1 MEDET
6 TKKAAQFGAQG
17 GKARARNLTKQQ
29 LQEIGRK
36 GAAAKWAKANN
47 AELRQ
52 ALRAAPLVIAGIEVD
67 CAVLDDK
74 ENTRVVS
81 ETKFMQAMGMYRSG
95 ALSTRRRQDER
106 GAQIPLSLA
115 HKNLKPF
122 IDQHLGLVH
131 TSMVSYRTPEGSIVT
146 AGIPATL
153 IPKICEVWIDADR
166 AGVLGPRQ
174 KLIAKKADVLHR
186 GLAHVGIIGLI
197 DEATGF
203 QDLRPQYALAKIL
216 EQFVAK
222 EFRKW
227 TRTFPL
233 EYFRELCRLR
243 KVPFPIEPPFR
254 LPQYFGHLTN
264 DIIYARMAP
273 YVLAELRRKNPAVAP
288 GRRRHKHFQWL
299 TENIGDPRL
308 REHLWK
314 VIGIMQVFTEWEPFY
329 EALNR
334 ILPKFSTEPLL
345 AIAEGQPQSIDASI
359 APPPPASQSPDASL
373 P

>member
-1 MEDET
+1 MS
-6 TKKAAQFGAQG
+6 KKKTAADFGAEG

-29 LQEIGRK
+29 LKEIAMK

-47 AELRQ
+47 RELRQ
-52 ALRAAPLVIAGIEVD
+52 ALRAAPLVLGDIEFD

-81 ETKFMQAMGMYRSG
+81 ETKFMAAMGMYRSG
-95 ALSTRRRQDER
+95 ALSVRRSTEASARL
-106 GAQIPLSLA
+106 PLSLA
-115 HKNLKPF
+115 YKNLKPF
-122 IDQHLGLVH
+122 IDQHLGSVH
-131 TSMVSYRTPEGSIVT
+131 TFMLGYRTPEGSIVS

-166 AGVLGPRQ
+166 AGVLGRRQ
-174 KLIAKKADVLHR
+174 KMIAARADILHR

-203 QDLRPQYALAKIL
+203 QDLRPRYALAKFL

-243 KVPFPIEPPFR
+243 KVPFPTEPPFR

-264 DIIYARMAP
+264 DIVYARMAP
-273 YVLAELRRKNPAVAP
+273 FILAELRRKNPAVAP

-308 REHLWK
+308 REHMWK
-314 VIGIMQVFTEWEPFY
+314 VIGIMQVFEDWESFY
-329 EALNR
+329 RALDR
-334 ILPKFSTEPLL
+334 VLPKFSTAPLL
-345 AIAEGQPQSIDASI
+345 AIAEGQPPIDVSSE
-359 APPPPASQSPDASL
+359 PPQPSSR
-373 P
+373 